1 MSLEFV
7 LFIIF
12 SAVSLSSAILMV
24 TRINPVL
31 AALFLI
37 VNFASLA
44 GLYLLLNAQFIA
56 IAQVIVYAGA
66 IMVFFLFVI
75 MLINPDF
82 EKYDDGDVIIREGNN
97 DNDFFELIQGAVIV
111 VKGGKKIAEILQPG
125 AFLGEMAAISGEP
138 RSASIISKGR
148 STLRRF
154 PGNKMYEVIENY
166 PEVTKHLFKT
176 MVSRLEHTNEIIMK
190 LADGRKAR

>member
-7 LFIIF
+7 LFIVF
-12 SAVSLSSAILMV
+12 SAVSVSSGILMV

-75 MLINPDF
+75 MLINPDLEKKFMEQKPKFKIFAVFVSLLVFVQIAYIIFFSQPSEDVSREVAASIEAGTVEQIGRDLFTKYILPF
-82 EKYDDGDVIIREGNN
+82 E
-97 DNDFFELIQGAVIV
+97 AV
-111 VKGGKKIAEILQPG
+111 GYLLLA
-125 AFLGEMAAISGEP
+125 AAIG
-138 RSASIISKGR
+138 ALVLAK
-148 STLRRF
+148 
-154 PGNKMYEVIENY
+154 K
-166 PEVTKHLFKT
+166 
-176 MVSRLEHTNEIIMK
+176 K
-190 LADGRKAR
+190 LK